1 MTCDALSKQE
11 NLCTQDLK
19 IERGVV
25 CIKDLTLW
33 GGEGRGCRLVVN
45 PGGRCGLGGSWKEK
59 GDTVRGPPQPAAD
72 GGRYQLSMAVVDD
85 EGGQEE

>member
-1 MTCDALSKQE
+1 M
-11 NLCTQDLK
+11 
-19 IERGVV
+19 
-25 CIKDLTLW
+25 
-33 GGEGRGCRLVVN
+33 VN

-85 EGGQEE
+85 EGGQEEEQP